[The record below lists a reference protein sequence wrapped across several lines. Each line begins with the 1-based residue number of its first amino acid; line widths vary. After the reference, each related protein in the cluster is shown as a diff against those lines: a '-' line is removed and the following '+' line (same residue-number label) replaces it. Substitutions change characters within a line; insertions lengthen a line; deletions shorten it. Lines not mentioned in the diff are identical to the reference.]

1 MILKVLIKE
10 RKANVKN
17 KIKMTLK
24 VLIKEQKDILKNLY
38 F

>member
-1 MILKVLIKE
+1 MILKGLIKE

-24 VLIKEQKDILKNLY
+24 VLIKEQKDNLKNKIK
-38 F
+38 